1 MSTWFWYDHSS
12 LVKQLSESNTSGAK
26 GQNQATDDL
35 FAKKEHCA
43 SLRSKVED
51 DAKSESFGQN
61 IKAVYQV
68 FYSPSLNTC
77 LSATYSIYGGTPSDE
92 LLSIDDVLTGRNVW
106 QQYLKPS
113 VKFPAMSRILLKL
126 AERSLP
132 SMLLRDFQLFVKNS
146 VMQLV

>member
-1 MSTWFWYDHSS
+1 MAKMSNPIIGVLLIVLISMSTWFWYDHSS

-113 VKFPAMSRILLKL
+113 VKFPVAYAQID
-126 AERSLP
+126 AEI
-132 SMLLRDFQLFVKNS
+132 QTI
-146 VMQLV
+146 Q